1 MDYRHVAPEF
11 RQVALMI
18 QISLVGCAIAYVTW
32 QSVLIFG
39 SGGSPPVE
47 ISVEPWR
54 DFGLW
59 AVCVR
64 PVYPDVYVGDAGVG
78 VYDLPAYTGQ
88 GVPNPAGLSAKSSK
102 LASQMY
108 PETVQFDQRPANCA
122 IADMTDL
129 PDMKFPGK
137 FTFCST
143 VPSGWLLVRSFTG
156 WQYFSNFGGNDYAI
170 LKLQARKHG
179 SDFGYHS
186 ATSQI
191 FSTTRVVYWHD
202 AGNDAKHYVEYD
214 HLGQLCSMTTIKSTE
229 TQVAAISALT
239 VLVEDPMLTV
249 TTELGV
255 FPQLVRLATSL
266 GGFLYIAVLVFTT
279 IFVKQ
284 FPHSDIAQ
292 TYDRRT
298 LFGNRSSG
306 NRPSDLQESGS
317 QAENGNAFSSATST
331 AKQAET
337 AQTIGLVREHSQRMP
352 ELPPPG
358 IAITPETGVKF
369 EDVAG
374 IDEAKEELMEIVD
387 FLKAPERFVKV
398 GAKIP
403 RGVLLTGPPGTG
415 KIYKCQ
421 CSETLFLVLLPDE
434 NENGSFLWPMS
445 VNSFQVGLLL
455 RSSSNS
461 SSGWVPRGCATSLSR
476 QRRRR
481 PASFSSMRLMP
492 SEDSAVLAWAAAMT
506 SESRR

>member
-1 MDYRHVAPEF
+1 M
-11 RQVALMI
+11 
-18 QISLVGCAIAYVTW
+18 
-32 QSVLIFG
+32 
-39 SGGSPPVE
+39 
-47 ISVEPWR
+47 
-54 DFGLW
+54 
-59 AVCVR
+59 CVR

-102 LASQMY
+102 LASQIY

-156 WQYFSNFGGNDYAI
+156 WQYVSNFGGNDYAI

-191 FSTTRVVYWHD
+191 FSTTRVMYWHD

-214 HLGQLCSMTTIKSTE
+214 HLGQLCSMTTINSTE

-266 GGFLYIAVLVFTT
+266 GGFLSIAVLVFTT

-337 AQTIGLVREHSQRMP
+337 AQTMGLVREHSQRMP

-358 IAITPETGVKF
+358 IA
-369 EDVAG
+369 
-374 IDEAKEELMEIVD
+374 
-387 FLKAPERFVKV
+387 
-398 GAKIP
+398 
-403 RGVLLTGPPGTG
+403 
-415 KIYKCQ
+415 
-421 CSETLFLVLLPDE
+421 
-434 NENGSFLWPMS
+434 
-445 VNSFQVGLLL
+445 
-455 RSSSNS
+455 
-461 SSGWVPRGCATSLSR
+461 
-476 QRRRR
+476 R
-481 PASFSSMRLMP
+481 PAGSRLT
-492 SEDSAVLAWAAAMT
+492 E
-506 SESRR
+506 